1 MDEQLAI
8 ELLSTQFINKYD
20 IERTVNRVVKY
31 MENYKR
37 LEMQTTSEICLIT
50 SKDFSQIYVDKS
62 SSHSDGVYGQ
72 IDKLIDNERL
82 YNEISYKLSIVNKKL
97 TPEEKAY
104 FSIIF
109 RDMKSEY
116 IASNIIGRSR
126 NGLKPIRNSC
136 ALKVALAIGKEV
148 LKGAPPFD
156 DED

>member
-1 MDEQLAI
+1 MNEQLAI
-8 ELLSTQFINKYD
+8 ELLSTQFINRYD
-20 IERTVNRVVKY
+20 IERTVQRVAKY
-31 MENYKR
+31 MENYKK
-37 LEMQTTSEICLIT
+37 LEMQTASEICLIT
-50 SKDFSQIYVDKS
+50 SKDFSQVYIDKS
-62 SSHSDGVYGQ
+62 SSHSDGVYGMV
-72 IDKLIDNERL
+72 DKMIDNERL

-104 FSIIF
+104 FSIVF

-116 IASNIIGRSR
+116 VASNVIGRSR
-126 NGLKPIRNSC
+126 NGLKIIRNSC

>member
-82 YNEISYKLSIVNKKL
+82 YNEISYKLSIVI
-97 TPEEKAY
+97 E
-104 FSIIF
+104 
-109 RDMKSEY
+109 
-116 IASNIIGRSR
+116 
-126 NGLKPIRNSC
+126 
-136 ALKVALAIGKEV
+136 
-148 LKGAPPFD
+148 
-156 DED
+156 